1 MAPIEIPVFQY
12 EIPVFQK
19 APLCIVRLGPE
30 SIKAGIEYQRSYVY
44 VGRRPAAMG
53 TLEGSPSP
61 DARIAEQ
68 LAEFELAQGGQALL
82 DWV

>member
-1 MAPIEIPVFQY
+1 
-12 EIPVFQK
+12 
-19 APLCIVRLGPE
+19 
-30 SIKAGIEYQRSYVY
+30 
-44 VGRRPAAMG
+44 MG